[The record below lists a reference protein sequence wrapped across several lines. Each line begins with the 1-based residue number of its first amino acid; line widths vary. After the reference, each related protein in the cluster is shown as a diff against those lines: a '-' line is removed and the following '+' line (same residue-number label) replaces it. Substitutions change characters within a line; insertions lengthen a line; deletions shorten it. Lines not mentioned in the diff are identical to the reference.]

1 MEQRYSPEDHLATLT
16 QSWTGSI
23 LIIGAILFPVL
34 EFMDHFASPVNSKRF
49 MIYRLV
55 ISAILLLLYYFNRLK
70 RGKTYQ
76 FGIAAAG
83 TAMCAVT
90 IELAVLQ
97 SGGQSSSYY
106 AAMIILAICCLSFV
120 PFSLSRS
127 FILVGIIYGIYVV
140 PIMLTETITSG
151 VFVSNN
157 AFLVA
162 TFVIGLLLR
171 YNNQKL
177 IVTELQLRAELF
189 EDKCKLELYSDSLKD
204 QVVEKTGELKIS
216 EQKYRAL
223 FDNANDGIAVLDRT
237 GVITD
242 ANLRCCELHGFERKS
257 LIGTNFRLL
266 EIESNRGEIDGRLK
280 RILNHES
287 LVYEAE
293 HYRRDGTRIC
303 LEISS
308 RAIDIGGVPHIQSFF
323 RDITEK
329 MKLQEQVLQSQ
340 KMESMGVLAGG
351 IAHDFNNVLTAILG
365 HTEVLRR
372 HVKSDEFG
380 NRRIKTIED
389 AARRAG
395 QMVSKLLSFA
405 RKESLELIPTEL
417 NAVVMDTV
425 ELLGRALIERDITAQ
440 MVLDPQVPAISGDS
454 IHLEQVIANLVMN
467 SMDAMPGGGTITIST
482 ARRELGHDSPFASHF
497 LPAGNYVL
505 LTIRDTGTGIPRE
518 IMDRVFDP
526 FFTTKPAGKGTGL
539 GLAMAYGIVK
549 SHKGEIRVESRE
561 GKGTTFEIYLP
572 VSKQDAR
579 LTAGETVADILPATE
594 KGEWVLVVDDEKD
607 VLSCIKDT
615 LDAQGYTVI
624 TADNPEYA
632 RELFRTISGDID
644 VVITDIVMPVM
655 SGAELAGIFK
665 GIRPT
670 VKVIGIS
677 GFDEGDIVRE
687 TRHLDCFLK
696 KPFDGASLLSCIR
709 RVLDSD
715 KKSKAGNT

>member
-1 MEQRYSPEDHLATLT
+1 MEQRYSPEDHLSKLT
-16 QSWTGSI
+16 QSWIGSI

-34 EFMDHFASPVNSKRF
+34 EFMDYFASPANFKRF

-55 ISAILLLLYYFNRLK
+55 ISGILIILYYLNGLK
-70 RGKTYQ
+70 RSKTYQ
-76 FGIAAAG
+76 YGIAVAG
-83 TAMCAVT
+83 TALCAVT
-90 IELAVLQ
+90 VELAVLQ
-97 SGGQSSSYY
+97 SGGQSSTYY

-120 PFSLSRS
+120 PFNMSRS
-127 FILVGIIYGIYVV
+127 FILVGIIYGIYVA
-140 PIMLTETITSG
+140 PIMLSETITGG

-177 IVTELQLRAELF
+177 IVTELQLRAELS
-189 EDKCKLELYSDSLKD
+189 EDKRKLELHSDSLA
-204 QVVEKTGELKIS
+204 GELKIS
-216 EQKYRAL
+216 GQKYRAL

-242 ANLRCCELHGFERKS
+242 ANLRFCELHGFECEPV
-257 LIGTNFRLL
+257 LGTNFRLL
-266 EIESNRGEIDGRLK
+266 EIESTRGEIDDRLK

-293 HYRRDGTRIC
+293 HYRKDGTRIR

-340 KMESMGVLAGG
+340 KMEAMGVLAGG

-380 NRRIKTIED
+380 NRSIKTIED

-405 RKESLELIPTEL
+405 RKESLELVPTEL
-417 NAVVMDTV
+417 NAVVTDTV
-425 ELLGRALIERDITAQ
+425 ELLGRALIERDIAVQ
-440 MVLDPQVPAISGDS
+440 VALDPRVPAVSGDS

-482 ARRELGHDSPFASHF
+482 VQRQLGHDTPQVSPF
-497 LPAGNYVL
+497 LPAGNYVV

-518 IMDRVFDP
+518 LMERIFDP
-526 FFTTKPAGKGTGL
+526 FYTTKPAGKGTGL

-549 SHKGEIRVESRE
+549 SHKGEIRVDSRE
-561 GKGTTFEIYLP
+561 GGGATFEIYLP
-572 VSKQDAR
+572 VSKQEAP
-579 LTAGETVADILPATE
+579 LPAGDTIAAALPE
-594 KGEWVLVVDDEKD
+594 SAQGEWVFVVDDEKD
-607 VLSCIKDT
+607 VLSYIKDT

-624 TADNPEYA
+624 TADSPEYA
-632 RELFRTISGDID
+632 RDLFRKISGDID
-644 VVITDIVMPVM
+644 VVIADIVMPVM

-665 GIRPT
+665 EISPT

-677 GFDEGDIVRE
+677 GFDEGDMVRE

-696 KPFDGASLLSCIR
+696 KPFDGASLLTCIR

-715 KKSKAGNT
+715 EKSSAGNA